1 MGKPRTHDLER
12 RRLADLLG
20 DIRCGLLTTIADDGS
35 LWSLPIFTQQASP
48 DGELWLFTRLGS
60 PLANELR
67 RHQRV
72 IVCYSHPTEGRH
84 VWVKGTSELLFDQEK
99 ASELWDPSYEK
110 WLPGGPHDPSLVL
123 VRVAVE
129 DAEYCDAPSAT
140 WPLKRDTPGWVPT
153 RVTTRSTTPSSNCC
167 QRGGQ

>member
-1 MGKPRTHDLER
+1 MGKPLTHDLEL

-72 IVCYSHPTEGRH
+72 TVCYAHPAHGRYAR
-84 VWVKGTSELLFDQEK
+84 VTGSCELLFDEQK
-99 ASELWDPSYEK
+99 ASELWDPSYAK
-110 WLPGGPHDPSLVL
+110 LKP
-123 VRVAVE
+123 
-129 DAEYCDAPSAT
+129 APSSLRILK
-140 WPLKRDTPGWVPT
+140 PLSLLTSWDDRLQCWLKSKAG
-153 RVTTRSTTPSSNCC
+153 SE
-167 QRGGQ
+167 Q